1 MSNCLVCHGEVDW
14 QKVIQVSNVVT
25 ALDRADHY
33 GVDAL
38 SEFEQLLYAGLLC
51 DEHTDRNVVELERDV
66 QVMEQQWQF
75 AATYY
80 GRGKEM
86 TNGLPA

>member
-1 MSNCLVCHGEVDW
+1 MSACLVCKHPVDW
-14 QKVIQVSNVVT
+14 AKVIAVSNVT
-25 ALDRADHY
+25 AALDRADHY

-38 SEFEQLLYAGLLC
+38 SEFEQLLYSGLLC
-51 DEHTDRNVVELERDV
+51 DEHTDRNVVEIERDV

-80 GRGKEM
+80 GREV
-86 TNGLPA
+86 

>member
-1 MSNCLVCHGEVDW
+1 MSACLVCKHPVDW
-14 QKVIQVSNVVT
+14 AKVIAVSNVT
-25 ALDRADHY
+25 AALDRADHY

-38 SEFEQLLYAGLLC
+38 SEFEQLLYSGLLC

-66 QVMEQQWQF
+66 EKMSEQWQF

-80 GRGKEM
+80 GR
-86 TNGLPA
+86 